1 MAPELAACSSTSAD
15 CGSAAVASSA
25 SCAAAASVAASVAS
39 AVSAASLEASA
50 LAASAACASVAAASV
65 AWASVACAASTPD
78 VFEAD
83 VSRAVTPPPL
93 LRQPSRPA
101 AAGSWPPAQAT
112 RTPRAPCGRD
122 AMRAFSQTGARP
134 AFSRS
139 SSFSS
144 SACRLPLHPH
154 VPAGAFPRPPHRF
167 HRALAPHL
175 AAAHRP
181 QNRSREHARTLA
193 KTRHEKRG
201 TGHVGQL
208 VKIYSRKCTPRA
220 PICARHRPN
229 SSYMAHEK
237 PRLHGD
243 ARNSQH
249 SAHEKSRSHA
259 KRRAARK
266 TYSCVKTSG
275 PSSVTA
281 TVCS

>member
-15 CGSAAVASSA
+15 CGSAAAASSA
-25 SCAAAASVAASVAS
+25 SCAAVASASVVVAS

-65 AWASVACAASTPD
+65 AWASVACVASTPAAS
-78 VFEAD
+78 EAD
-83 VSRAVTPPPL
+83 VSRAVTPPPHL
-93 LRQPSRPA
+93 QRPSRQA

-122 AMRAFSQTGARP
+122 AMRAFSQPGARP

-154 VPAGAFPRPPHRF
+154 VSAGASFSPASSLSSRFRAAPSRRASSAEPLPQTRPV
-167 HRALAPHL
+167 LAGTCH
-175 AAAHRP
+175 
-181 QNRSREHARTLA
+181 
-193 KTRHEKRG
+193 KGG
-201 TGHVGQL
+201 TGYVGQL
-208 VKIYSRKCTPRA
+208 VKIYSRKCTSRA

-237 PRLHGD
+237 PHLHGD